1 MTRVVV
7 AASVGLAATVGCGGN
22 GLDDWEP
29 GRPRIDTVVFL
40 SQAPDQPFSLG
51 FSVRVTDSDGDL
63 GLGTLGLDIAGRD
76 VSQLSV
82 DKIYAAQT
90 PTVALDATQAQLEI
104 AVDVSK
110 NVAAGDTVD
119 FGFQLTDRQGNVSNH
134 PTIRLKAVA
143 PAAKGGS

>member
-7 AASVGLAATVGCGGN
+7 AASVGLAASVGCGGG

-29 GRPRIDTVVFL
+29 GRPRIDSVLFL

-51 FSVRVTDSDGDL
+51 FSLHVTDSDGDL
-63 GLGTLGLDIAGRD
+63 GLGTLGLDISGRD

-90 PTVALDATQAQLEI
+90 PTVALNATQAELEI
-104 AVDVSK
+104 AIDVSK
-110 NVAAGDTVD
+110 NVAPGDIID
-119 FGFQLTDRQGNVSNH
+119 FGFQLTDRLGNVSNH

-143 PAAKGGS
+143 PAGKGG

>member
-29 GRPRIDTVVFL
+29 GRPRIDAVLFL

-51 FSVRVTDSDGDL
+51 FSLHVTDSDGDL
-63 GLGTLGLDIAGRD
+63 GLGSLALDISGRG

-90 PTVALDATQAQLEI
+90 PTVALNATQAELEI
-104 AVDVSK
+104 AVDVSR
-110 NVAAGDTVD
+110 NVAAGDVVD
-119 FGFQLTDRQGNVSNH
+119 FGFQLTDRLGHVSNH

-143 PAAKGGS
+143 PAGKGG

>member
-7 AASVGLAATVGCGGN
+7 AASVGLAASVGCGGG

-29 GRPRIDTVVFL
+29 GRPRIDSVLFL

-51 FSVRVTDSDGDL
+51 FSLHVIDSDGDL
-63 GLGTLGLDIAGRD
+63 GLGTLGLDISGRD

-90 PTVALDATQAQLEI
+90 PTVALNATQAELEI
-104 AVDVSK
+104 AIDVSK
-110 NVAAGDTVD
+110 NVAPGDIID
-119 FGFQLTDRQGNVSNH
+119 FGFQLTDRLGNVSNH

-143 PAAKGGS
+143 PAGKGG